1 MFPIGDENERG
12 HGPAFVS
19 LVFIGLNIAV
29 FLLLQGAGGPS
40 GEDFTYGYS
49 AVPFEITNN
58 VDLVEPEPITIDGQ
72 TQQIPQEPGPSPIW
86 LTLLTSMFMHGGWLH
101 IFGNMLFLWIFG
113 DNVEHRI
120 GHLAYLAFYVVAGL
134 VASFAQ
140 ILVDTDS
147 FIPTLGASG
156 AISGV
161 LGAYLVLFPTNRV
174 TVLMLRFP
182 MKVPAIVAIG
192 LWALFQ
198 FINGIGA
205 FAVTEETGGGVAY
218 MAHIGGFVAGV
229 LAGILFRAIFHEP
242 RRPRGVPASVFG

>member
-1 MFPIGDENERG
+1 MFPIGDDNERG
-12 HGPAFVS
+12 HGLAFIS
-19 LVFIGLNIAV
+19 LAFISLNIAV

-49 AVPFEITNN
+49 AVPFEITNG
-58 VDLVEPEPITIDGQ
+58 VDLVEPEQITVDG
-72 TQQIPQEPGPSPIW
+72 TPVAIPQEPGPSPIW

-101 IFGNMLFLWIFG
+101 IGGNLLFLWIFG

-120 GHLAYLAFYVVAGL
+120 GHIPYLAFYLVAGL
-134 VASFAQ
+134 VASLAQ
-140 ILVDTDS
+140 ILVQTDS
-147 FIPTLGASG
+147 IIPTLGASG

-161 LGAYLVLFPTNRV
+161 MGAYLVMFPTNRV

-182 MKVPAIVAIG
+182 MRVPAIVAIG
-192 LWALFQ
+192 LWAAFQ
-198 FINGIGA
+198 FVNGIGA

-229 LAGILFRAIFHEP
+229 VAGFVFRAVFNGP
-242 RRPRGVPASVFG
+242 RRPRGAPASAYG